1 MTEKCGEMMVIE
13 RIQLPKRLLSAWKEK
28 SNFVFFLF
36 LFLFLLSSSFFLSFF
51 FFFFF
56 LLSSQLSR
64 NYLLFFLIKF
74 KKTKKKKNTNNQQ
87 TNTSQQQ
94 TPFSVLILQL
104 SAESERS
111 PSLAA
116 RRSFPSFLHSKSECP
131 PGTHQ
136 GWRFARSNPRPRP
149 HLHLPRCR
157 SLFHCLLWRASFQAA
172 SPEVLG
178 MRCSMSAH
186 G

>member
-1 MTEKCGEMMVIE
+1 MVIE

-87 TNTSQQQ
+87 TQANNKHLSLSSFCSSQPSLSDLPLWLRAAPSLLSCTQSQ
-94 TPFSVLILQL
+94 NVLQGLIKAGVLRAQIPVHVLIFICLVVVLFSIVFSGALPFKRPLQ
-104 SAESERS
+104 
-111 PSLAA
+111 
-116 RRSFPSFLHSKSECP
+116 
-131 PGTHQ
+131 
-136 GWRFARSNPRPRP
+136 
-149 HLHLPRCR
+149 RC
-157 SLFHCLLWRASFQAA
+157 W
-172 SPEVLG
+172 G
-178 MRCSMSAH
+178 
-186 G
+186 